1 METPNRRRFNKFCNR
16 CLTMLKGECG
26 GVLSNEEEEDRR
38 PRCFVEGDPRE
49 IHPRCP
55 DCVPFRLGLCPG
67 LHPMNAV
74 AERLIQEWGY
84 VPECFLDRQAFIME
98 LRRKR
103 LEAQT

>member
-1 METPNRRRFNKFCNR
+1 
-16 CLTMLKGECG
+16 MLKGECG